1 MEKFRDE
8 VSIIRLGVRRV
19 KHTRAYMTRKKIFT
33 LHLTLS
39 PGCGSVQ
46 LSGHRRRCNVSFT
59 TMSTELPQKVQS
71 RVDDG
76 RITIV
81 AARYNEKYTDALLQN
96 CLDELAE
103 TAPDVEVEVVRVP
116 GAFEVPMMV
125 KRAIEQPV
133 SGETPDAVIAF
144 GVILRGSTAHADL
157 IGTAITNQLMSQACE
172 SLVPVIHEVLLLSNE
187 EQAFARCIASSLNRG
202 REAARA
208 ALEMLNVLQEQKDEM
223 RYQARRNSVS
233 RTGSLI

>member
-1 MEKFRDE
+1 
-8 VSIIRLGVRRV
+8 
-19 KHTRAYMTRKKIFT
+19 
-33 LHLTLS
+33 
-39 PGCGSVQ
+39 
-46 LSGHRRRCNVSFT
+46 
-59 TMSTELPQKVQS
+59 MSTELPQKVHFHATG
-71 RVDDG
+71 G

-103 TAPDVEVEVVRVP
+103 SAPEVEVEVVRVP
-116 GAFEVPMMV
+116 GAFEVPVMV
-125 KRAIEQPV
+125 RRALVQPV

-157 IGTAITNQLMSQACE
+157 IGSAITNQLMSMACE
-172 SLVPVIHEVLLLSNE
+172 SLVPVVHEVLLLNNE

-208 ALEMLNVLQEQKDEM
+208 AISMLDLLAEQQDAAKM
-223 RYQARRNSVS
+223 VARRNSVS
-233 RTGSLI
+233 RNGSLI

>member
-1 MEKFRDE
+1 
-8 VSIIRLGVRRV
+8 
-19 KHTRAYMTRKKIFT
+19 
-33 LHLTLS
+33 
-39 PGCGSVQ
+39 
-46 LSGHRRRCNVSFT
+46 
-59 TMSTELPQKVQS
+59 MSTELPQKVHS
-71 RVDDG
+71 RIAEG

-103 TAPDVEVEVVRVP
+103 SAPEVAVEVVRVP

-125 KRAIEQPV
+125 KRAIVQPV

-157 IGTAITNQLMSQACE
+157 IGTAITNQLMSMSCE
-172 SLVPVIHEVLLLSNE
+172 SLVPVIHEVLLLNNE
-187 EQAFARCIASSLNRG
+187 EQAFARCIASALNRG

-208 ALEMLNVLQEQKDEM
+208 AIAMLNVLQEQNDDL
-223 RYQARRNSVS
+223 RLNARRGQVRRN
-233 RTGSLI
+233 GSLI

>member
-1 MEKFRDE
+1 
-8 VSIIRLGVRRV
+8 
-19 KHTRAYMTRKKIFT
+19 
-33 LHLTLS
+33 
-39 PGCGSVQ
+39 
-46 LSGHRRRCNVSFT
+46 
-59 TMSTELPQKVQS
+59 MSTELPQKVQS
-71 RVDDG
+71 RVDEG

-81 AARYNEKYTDALLQN
+81 AARYNEKYADALLQN

-172 SLVPVIHEVLLLSNE
+172 SLVPVIHEVLLLNSE

>member
-1 MEKFRDE
+1 
-8 VSIIRLGVRRV
+8 
-19 KHTRAYMTRKKIFT
+19 
-33 LHLTLS
+33 
-39 PGCGSVQ
+39 
-46 LSGHRRRCNVSFT
+46 
-59 TMSTELPQKVQS
+59 MSTELPQKVQS

-172 SLVPVIHEVLLLSNE
+172 SLVPVIHEVLLLNNE
-187 EQAFARCIASSLNRG
+187 EQAFARCIASALNRG

-208 ALEMLNVLQEQKDEM
+208 AIAMLNVLQEQNDDL
-223 RYQARRNSVS
+223 RLNARRGQVRRN
-233 RTGSLI
+233 GSLI